1 MLWEMLQW
9 TDPAIPAR
17 STWTMYA
24 WPAQILHPYFN
35 HTHRHTVVPHWW
47 ILGQSPH
54 TETLQGVW
62 GGATA
67 QSSWTRS
74 VWLSSAGRGWPEGAA
89 WNWRPWAQR
98 ERYQHRWSSR
108 QGGWNY
114 HNKPATRAEQCHR
127 DLWLWLID
135 FGTVRNEISRQS
147 TKMLLKI
154 HRKKK
159 NVEAQTYLKLSQENT
174 WLLSYF

>member
-1 MLWEMLQW
+1 MNWSCNTCKVCLDCVCVTCSNPPPLLQPH
-9 TDPAIPAR
+9 TQAHSRTPLVDLGAI
-17 STWTMYA
+17 S
-24 WPAQILHPYFN
+24 
-35 HTHRHTVVPHWW
+35 THRN
-47 ILGQSPH
+47 
-54 TETLQGVW
+54 
-62 GGATA
+62 TA
-67 QSSWTRS
+67 GC
-74 VWLSSAGRGWPEGAA
+74 VGRGNCTELLDKVRVVVLCRQGAA
-89 WNWRPWAQR
+89 WNWRPWAQG